1 MRSKILLASTIALLS
16 SHAGA
21 QVLECVGGGRVE
33 FTNAT
38 ECPSGFKP
46 KRALQLNENYP
57 PPPPAR
63 AHPYSSPQPVYT
75 RPIIAQSPLPAQPS
89 CETLRSWRDYYMAQ
103 MEPKN
108 NSTIQDLFTKLR
120 DVQDKMN
127 RQGCRI

>member
-16 SHAGA
+16 SHVGA

-46 KRALQLNENYP
+46 KRALKLNENYP

-63 AHPYSSPQPVYT
+63 AIPTAAPTRLHAPHPC
-75 RPIIAQSPLPAQPS
+75 QSPLPAQPS